1 MQYPNWALNPGD
13 DMSFY
18 APNLTSNE
26 RKQVEK
32 LFTVPFQRRRDKN
45 TMDSAPIEYFYK
57 MLKATYADDMHDTM
71 VMTENPTFCEVF

>member
-1 MQYPNWALNPGD
+1 MNPGNL
-13 DMSFY
+13 SFY
-18 APNLTSNE
+18 TPNSTATE
-26 RKQVEK
+26 RKQVK
-32 LFTVPFQRRRDKN
+32 KFFAVVLQCHPDKN